1 MPTITLFRS
10 HFHFSFSQLL
20 GKLPQTVK
28 GVGLELISS
37 FEQPGL
43 GKNDESDGEEEP
55 ATEAELARRKNIMGY
70 HVGYIA
76 VVRTKG
82 LLYRMLAND
91 EYADVEHYGST
102 SSR

>member
-1 MPTITLFRS
+1 MFP
-10 HFHFSFSQLL
+10 QLL

-28 GVGLELISS
+28 GVGLELMSS

-43 GKNDESDGEEEP
+43 ENDDETDGEEEP
-55 ATEAELARRKNIMGY
+55 ATEAELARRKNIMGN

-76 VVRTKG
+76 VVRKKD
-82 LLYRMLAND
+82 LLNRTLAND
-91 EYADVEHYGST
+91 EYADVEHDAST